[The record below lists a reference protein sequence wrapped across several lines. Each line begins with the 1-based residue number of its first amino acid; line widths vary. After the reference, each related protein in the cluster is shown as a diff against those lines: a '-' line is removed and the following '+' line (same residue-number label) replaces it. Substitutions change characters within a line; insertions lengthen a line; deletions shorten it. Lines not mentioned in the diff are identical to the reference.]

1 MKCIIIAFS
10 ILLGGIILVS
20 NGKTILANQ
29 QPSLKTE
36 DLEEIRENMMEVRL
50 ALQKGDLIEALQHL
64 NNVDEDLLLLET
76 GLPSSDNVSGF
87 GSSSIGDSA
96 SNSMA
101 PEIFAEDETAGTN
114 YDHDNNTNNNKSF
127 DELQQNKALINN
139 TTHSVSKKSLDRD
152 NKSSLV
158 NASKSED
165 SIRRWS
171 VTFNSIFV
179 KDDHDIL
186 FPAEWKLDGY
196 VSNKR
201 VQLSDN
207 SGLER
212 VEGGQVIDF
221 NDKSITLDVP
231 ENGSLRIATVGAEMD
246 QGDIDARNK
255 NNHSSVSG
263 GGDDTS
269 EAVLPDISGILDIEA
284 PLPEYKDKV
293 EDSVQFLTTYD
304 RN

>member
-10 ILLGGIILVS
+10 ILLGGVILVS

-165 SIRRWS
+165 SIRKLN

>member
-10 ILLGGIILVS
+10 ILLGGVILVS

-165 SIRRWS
+165 SIRKWN